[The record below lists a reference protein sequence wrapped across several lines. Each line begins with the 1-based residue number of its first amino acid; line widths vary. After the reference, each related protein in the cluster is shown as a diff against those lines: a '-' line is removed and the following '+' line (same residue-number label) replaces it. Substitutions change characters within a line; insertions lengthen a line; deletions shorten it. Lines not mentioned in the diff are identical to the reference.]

1 MMKRKIRLTESDLR
15 NIVKETINILL
26 NESYGEVRSGY
37 EDSEDDINGL
47 SIFDK
52 DLAQNV
58 KSRYFR
64 ELLDNLRKIKNLN
77 NEITTSSYEDV
88 STVVEFLPLFAERLM
103 VSLQTLNL
111 QSSIMDKVIREIK
124 YIENYFNQGNLQDV
138 KKHSQYLSIYLNAL
152 GDVIDDL

>member
-1 MMKRKIRLTESDLR
+1 MSTTKTQKTS
-15 NIVKETINILL
+15 
-26 NESYGEVRSGY
+26 NE
-37 EDSEDDINGL
+37 DC
-47 SIFDK
+47 
-52 DLAQNV
+52 
-58 KSRYFR
+58 
-64 ELLDNLRKIKNLN
+64 KIKNLN